1 MLTGMHVDLHL
12 GRGSVLDHADGA
24 VRERVGRAVSDRDQ
38 EIMQVQHV
46 SASAGL
52 KIRHDLEDFIR
63 RIDLKD
69 VPASAAMMRQAL
81 AYSLG

>member
-1 MLTGMHVDLHL
+1 MHVDLHL

-38 EIMQVQHV
+38 EIAQVQHV
-46 SASAGL
+46 TTDPGL